1 METNRQEKVN
11 PTTKHRYHLAANHFY
26 KHYTGNNYFSQYKLA
41 NGLTELAKNY
51 PLDTWRAKKC
61 AILFDQ
67 REKGLG
73 KNADYLENIF
83 YPDLGDESAEK
94 SSSSKSKG
102 IPDSDLERLMDEVY
116 KRIDQRDPLS
126 IRTDEKQPNNTAIY
140 SLIAAINMA
149 RILGCRPNEM
159 LGIKILDDNRVFI
172 PASKKWEKGDR
183 GIDRIVT
190 LENPNELQTI
200 KCAIEDLSKEPPH
213 KTGIEAIQQRFN
225 RLAKKVFKKR
235 TIKPIPTLYSFRHQL
250 GSDLKFELNKAIR
263 NGDIPRLSREEMAYI
278 MGHQSTASIET
289 YGNFRSGKDRN
300 SIRPGISAE
309 EVNSLVR
316 TKHKNNPFAQS
327 TIDEQNDPLSA
338 PSTRPTPKPKN
349 D

>member
-1 METNRQEKVN
+1 METSRQEKVK
-11 PTTKHRYHLAANHFY
+11 PKTKHRYHLAANHFY
-26 KHYTGNNYFSQYKLA
+26 RHYTNNNDRSHYILA
-41 NGLTELAKNY
+41 NGLLELAQNY
-51 PLDTWRAKKC
+51 PKNTWRAKKC

-67 REKGLG
+67 REKGLD
-73 KNADYLENIF
+73 KNATHLENIF
-83 YPDLGDESAEK
+83 YPDLGDKSADK
-94 SSSSKSKG
+94 SSCKG
-102 IPDSDLERLMDEVY
+102 IPDSDLKRLMDEVN
-116 KRIDQRDPLS
+116 KRLDQRDPLS

-149 RILGCRPNEM
+149 KILGCRPNEM
-159 LGIKILDDNRVFI
+159 PGIRMLDDNRVFI

-190 LENPNELQTI
+190 LEKPNELQTI
-200 KCAIEDLSKEPPH
+200 KRAIADLAKEPPH

-235 TIKPIPTLYSFRHQL
+235 TVKPIPTLYSFRHQL

-263 NGDIPRLSREEMAYI
+263 NGEIPRLSREEMAYV
-278 MGHQSTASIET
+278 MGHQSTASIGT
-289 YGNFRSGKDRN
+289 YGDFRSGKDRN
-300 SIRPGISAE
+300 SIRPGISTE
-309 EVNSLVR
+309 QVNSIVR

-338 PSTRPTPKPKN
+338 PSATPTRKPKN
-349 D
+349 N